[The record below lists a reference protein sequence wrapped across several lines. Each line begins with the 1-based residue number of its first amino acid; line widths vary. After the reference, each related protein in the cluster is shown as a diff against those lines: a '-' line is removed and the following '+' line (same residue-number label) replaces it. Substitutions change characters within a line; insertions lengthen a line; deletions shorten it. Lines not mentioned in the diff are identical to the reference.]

1 MSGLWFRT
9 HRGSFVIT
17 LVWRTDV
24 HMADVS
30 PASRTDDWATTI
42 LGKLRQVGDTA
53 RAVKADAV
61 LDGGD
66 FFHIK
71 SPTRNSHEIV
81 RRVAELHAE
90 YPCPVYAN
98 VGNHDLKYGSLE
110 FLDESPL
117 SVLYSSGVF
126 KRLYDNYEAVFVD
139 EHGGVKVRVVGIP
152 YHGTKY
158 DWNRFTAIAKGDEDF
173 LVVVAHCLA
182 SPTGG
187 TLFDAEDVIG
197 YKQLVNLDPD
207 VWCFGHWHKN
217 QGTKEIARG
226 KYVVNIG
233 SLSRGSLS
241 QDDLTRTPECMV
253 MRFAHGCDPT
263 FEPVPLKVAAPE
275 DVFNLAERDR
285 NEARKNTMET
295 VVDKLKDSL
304 AMRESGSILD
314 AVRQSAVEEGIRERT
329 IMYLEQA
336 GAR

>member
-1 MSGLWFRT
+1 
-9 HRGSFVIT
+9 
-17 LVWRTDV
+17 
-24 HMADVS
+24 MADTG
-30 PASRTDDWATTI
+30 PQSRTDDWASTI
-42 LGKLRQVGDTA
+42 LGKVEQVGQIAKD
-53 RAVKADAV
+53 VHADGV

-81 RRVAELHAE
+81 RRVAEVHKG
-90 YPCPVYAN
+90 YPCPVWAN

-117 SVLYSSGVF
+117 SVLFSSGVF
-126 KRLYDNYEAVFVD
+126 QRLYDQYEAVFD
-139 EHGGVKVRVVGIP
+139 QGGVKVRVVGIP

-158 DWNRFTAIAKGDEDF
+158 DLNRFTGIVKGDEDY
-173 LVVVAHCLA
+173 LVVIAHCLA

-187 TLFDAEDVIG
+187 TLFEAEDVIG
-197 YKQLVNLDPD
+197 YKQLVNYDPD

-217 QGTKEIARG
+217 QGIKEIARG

-241 QDDLTRTPECMV
+241 QDDLARTPECTV
-253 MRFAHGCDPT
+253 LRFSKQAIT
-263 FEPVPLKVAAPE
+263 FEPVKLKVAAPD

-285 NEARKNTMET
+285 TVARDAAMET
-295 VVDKLKDSL
+295 VVDKLKETL
-304 AMRESGSILD
+304 TLRESGSVLD
-314 AVRQSAVEEGIRERT
+314 TVREALAVAEDIRERT
-329 IMYLEQA
+329 ISYLEQA